1 VSENASKFDQ
11 LVRSVTE
18 KAEKATKSDQKG
30 KKSD

>member
-1 VSENASKFDQ
+1 VSENASKR
-11 LVRSVTE
+11 VVKSVTE